1 MSLDDQALKE
11 IEQEAVD
18 LAWSAGRILLDH
30 FQGPLNVEY
39 KGKAQGDDPV
49 TEADRRAE
57 AYLKE
62 ELSRRFPN
70 HAFVGEEGTGEGS
83 PAEQFTWVVDPLD
96 GTTNFLNRLSS
107 FACSIALLQ
116 EGIPIIAA
124 VFMPWPNQERG
135 RVFHSHRGGGAW
147 DGKTPLQVASGES
160 PVPGRVVVIPG
171 LVAGPLKA
179 QAALRKNLGERRSL
193 GSTATELA
201 LAAHGT
207 YQYVVFSAPRIWDV
221 AAGVLLVQESQG
233 QVLTREPGRT
243 GWQPLTSFNTDNS
256 ETFPGQET
264 LRGWSQPILAGNPFM
279 VEYVSHHLHFRQRLL
294 RRLIQRLPTSRS

>member
-1 MSLDDQALKE
+1 VSLDAQTLKE
-11 IEQEAVD
+11 VEQEAVQ

-70 HAFVGEEGTGEGS
+70 HAFVGEEGSGEGS
-83 PAEQFTWVVDPLD
+83 ESEPFTWVVDPLD
-96 GTTNFLNRLSS
+96 GTTNFLNRLSG

-116 EGIPIIAA
+116 EGVPIVAA
-124 VFMPWPNQERG
+124 VFMPWPNQELG

-147 DGKTPLQVASGES
+147 DGETPLRVASGES
-160 PVPGRVVVIPG
+160 PVPGRVVVVPG
-171 LVAGPLKA
+171 LVAGPLRA
-179 QAALRKNLGERRSL
+179 RAALRKNLGERRSL

-207 YQYVVFSAPRIWDV
+207 YQYVVFSAPRIWDI

-233 QVLTREPGRT
+233 QVLTRGPGRT
-243 GWQPLTSFNTDNS
+243 EWHPLTSFATNTS
-256 ETFPGQET
+256 EEFPGQET
-264 LRGWSQPILAGNPFM
+264 LRRWRQPVLAGNPFM
-279 VEYVSHHLHFRQRLL
+279 VEYVSRHLHFRRRLL
-294 RRLIQRLPTSRS
+294 RRLFQRFRS